1 MAHSHGAPS
10 PEKGMAEMNCK
21 NAANWMHDYLDGD
34 LDRDHTANLR
44 DHLNTCQ
51 ACSVRF
57 DELSRTESLCRTYP
71 AAQIPVGLDSRILG
85 SLPKTRKQTIWTG
98 WVRRHPAL
106 SAAALFLV
114 VMLSSFVAMWN
125 QDQQLSVAGPDLDQL
140 VIEGSTVIVPE
151 GTEVSGDLTIT
162 NGSAK
167 VLGNV
172 RGNLTVIDGSV
183 TLASTAHIA
192 GHVQEV
198 DRAIDW
204 AWYKL
209 RSWFGTLAYG
219 S

>member
-1 MAHSHGAPS
+1 
-10 PEKGMAEMNCK
+10 MAEMNCK
-21 NAANWMHDYLDGD
+21 VAASWMHEYLDGD
-34 LDRDHTANLR
+34 LERGEATALK

-51 ACSVRF
+51 ACNVRF
-57 DELSRTESLCRTYP
+57 DELSRTDSLCM
-71 AAQIPVGLDSRILG
+71 AFPVAKTPPGLESRILDA
-85 SLPKTRKQTIWTG
+85 LPKSRSPAAWTG

-106 SAAALFLV
+106 SAAAFFLI

-125 QDQQLSVAGPDLDQL
+125 QDQQLSVSGTDLDVLEYQ
-140 VIEGSTVIVPE
+140 GTTVIVPE
-151 GTEVSGDLTIT
+151 GKEVNGDLTIT

-167 VLGNV
+167 VLGSV
-172 RGNLTVIDGSV
+172 RGNLTVIDGNV

>member
-1 MAHSHGAPS
+1 
-10 PEKGMAEMNCK
+10 MAEMNCK
-21 NAANWMHDYLDGD
+21 IAVATMHSYLDGD
-34 LDRDHTANLR
+34 LGQADVI
-44 DHLNTCQ
+44 HLKRHLA
-51 ACSVRF
+51 ACAVCKKRY
-57 DELSRTESLCRTYP
+57 DELSRTEMFCRALP
-71 AAQIPVGLDSRILG
+71 IERAPDDLDARILG
-85 SLPKTRKQTIWTG
+85 MLPKMKRPAAWTG
-98 WVRRHPAL
+98 WVRRHPAM

-125 QDQQLSVAGPDLDQL
+125 QDQQLSVAGPDLDNV
-140 VIEGSTVIVPE
+140 VIEGTTVIVPE
-151 GTEVSGDLTIT
+151 GKEVAGDLTIV

-192 GHVQEV
+192 GQVEEI

-219 S
+219 T

>member
-1 MAHSHGAPS
+1 
-10 PEKGMAEMNCK
+10 MNCK
-21 NAANWMHDYLDGD
+21 IAVATMNNYLDGD
-34 LDRDHTANLR
+34 LGQADVANLKR
-44 DHLNTCQ
+44 HLAECGV
-51 ACSVRF
+51 CRKRY
-57 DELSRTESLCRTYP
+57 DELSRTEALFRALPIERAPTDLEARILSMLPKPKRP
-71 AAQIPVGLDSRILG
+71 AA
-85 SLPKTRKQTIWTG
+85 WTG
-98 WVRRHPAL
+98 WVRRHPAM

-125 QDQQLSVAGPDLDQL
+125 QDEQLSVAGPDLDNV
-140 VIEGSTVIVPE
+140 VIEGTTVIVPE
-151 GTEVSGDLTIT
+151 GTEVSGDLTIV
-162 NGSAK
+162 NGSAR

-192 GHVQEV
+192 GQVEEI

-219 S
+219 T

>member
-1 MAHSHGAPS
+1 
-10 PEKGMAEMNCK
+10 MAEMNCK
-21 NAANWMHDYLDGD
+21 MAANWMHEYLDGD
-34 LDRDHTANLR
+34 LGRGEATALR
-44 DHLNTCQ
+44 EHLNACK

-57 DELSRTESLCRTYP
+57 DELSRTESLCT
-71 AAQIPVGLDSRILG
+71 AFPVAETPSGLESRILNA
-85 SLPKTRKQTIWTG
+85 LPKSRRPAAWTG

-106 SAAALFLV
+106 SAAALFLI

-125 QDQQLSVAGPDLDQL
+125 QDQQLSVAGADLDVLEYQ
-140 VIEGSTVIVPE
+140 GTTVIVPE
-151 GTEVSGDLTIT
+151 GKEVNGDLTIT

-167 VLGNV
+167 VLGSV